1 MKPFDLEAAKR
12 GEPIV
17 TRGGGAAK
25 FIAHVPDAEIDFR
38 VVVML
43 DGVIECYCDDGSY
56 RTSGKSTCDLFMV
69 PRKRTVW
76 INPYADG
83 TCDKYL
89 YATEDD
95 ADNAQG
101 YGRIGCRAWPL
112 EIED

>member
-17 TRGGGAAK
+17 TLDGSPVK
-25 FIAHVPDAEIDFR
+25 FIAHVPEANIYSR
-38 VVVML
+38 LVVML
-43 DGVIECYCDDGSY
+43 NGGIESYCVDGSY
-56 RTSGKSTCDLFMV
+56 RPSCKSTCDLFMA

-83 TCDKYL
+83 ICDKYL

-101 YGRIGCRAWPL
+101 DGRIGSRAWPL

>member
-1 MKPFDLEAAKR
+1 MA
-12 GEPIV
+12 
-17 TRGGGAAK
+17 T
-25 FIAHVPDAEIDFR
+25 
-38 VVVML
+38 
-43 DGVIECYCDDGSY
+43 
-56 RTSGKSTCDLFMV
+56 
-69 PRKRTVW
+69 RKRTVW

-112 EIED
+112 EIVD

>member
-1 MKPFDLEAAKR
+1 MPFKEVYAFNEK
-12 GEPIV
+12 G
-17 TRGGGAAK
+17 
-25 FIAHVPDAEIDFR
+25 FY
-38 VVVML
+38 
-43 DGVIECYCDDGSY
+43 YCEGNAP
-56 RTSGKSTCDLFMV
+56 RHDLFMAS
-69 PRKRTVW
+69 RKRTVW